1 MSIVQLNSPESLASI
16 LDLATSTR
24 GTSLPVIQRPLD
36 NTAMSAYMAC
46 PREYSLSMVEHR
58 RGKGKKASLVF
69 GSGWHKALETHYKTG
84 GDRARVQTAVMESW
98 EDHGAVDDYRTFER
112 VLLDYDLYVK
122 KYGPPEKEAA
132 KTVGYPT
139 EPLVEIATNAVGG
152 GLLHPYAGK
161 LDRIIEFDGDYYV
174 EDHKTTSRLDKHY
187 FSQFNLSNQMLGY
200 TFLGQQL
207 LPGVPIRGVRIN
219 LSHVLTNKTE
229 FHREFKTFNKAQIEE
244 WVRNTNFWMELVA
257 RSTEGNIWPAHF
269 GDNGCSRKFGM
280 CTYHEACSIGD
291 QRIRQRYIETNYEI
305 NPWNP
310 LEVDD
315 E

>member
-161 LDRIIEFDGDYYV
+161 LDRIIEFDGDYY
-174 EDHKTTSRLDKHY
+174 
-187 FSQFNLSNQMLGY
+187 
-200 TFLGQQL
+200 
-207 LPGVPIRGVRIN
+207 RIN